1 MMGLILGRGKGGI
14 PVRQG
19 DFSSLQPEPEPDP
32 QGHGA
37 APRLRGSPRRYA
49 VRVPQRGAAPLQPP
63 PPLLGAPVAAM
74 AARPAP
80 RRVRRYQVGM
90 IGDVVDRDGWD
101 FTPEMNQALEDGMLP
116 YLFQDSVI
124 DSWFE
129 ADDGSGR
136 VVDIRGVYDTLGD
149 AQAPTKLINPTS
161 VGKHRIYKE
170 PIVKKLP
177 RITIYEDLVR
187 D

>member
-1 MMGLILGRGKGGI
+1 MGLILGRGKGGI

-19 DFSSLQPEPEPDP
+19 DFSSLQPEPEPEP
-32 QGHGA
+32 VP

-49 VRVPQRGAAPLQPP
+49 VRPLQPP
-63 PPLLGAPVAAM
+63 PPLLGVPVAAM

-136 VVDIRGVYDTLGD
+136 IVDIRGVYDTLGED
-149 AQAPTKLINPTS
+149 PTKLINPTS